1 MVTADCDSVISGVDE
16 ESTLLLENDSTLIDF
31 SLDETVILT
40 VVLQDTMTL
49 TITLDERDIGKV
61 SPGQTAQVQ
70 VDALKDRT

>member
-1 MVTADCDSVISGVDE
+1 MLQLYENGVVTADCDGVTSGVDE

-40 VVLQDTMTL
+40 VVPQDTMTL

-61 SPGQTAQVQ
+61 SLGQTA
-70 VDALKDRT
+70 